1 MTSVSD
7 RLFVAT
13 RKGLFTVVRKS
24 RRWTIDRLEFAGMP
38 VSAVL
43 EDPRDGWR
51 YVALAHGHFGAKL
64 HRAAPGEPFED
75 PLGCALQAACI
86 AVDHPAVRNSR
97 SFRPRGAGE
106 VRAGESAAGRSA
118 LVRFAWS
125 S

>member
-43 EDPRDGWR
+43 EDPRDGW
-51 YVALAHGHFGAKL
+51 H
-64 HRAAPGEPFED
+64 
-75 PLGCALQAACI
+75 
-86 AVDHPAVRNSR
+86 VDCRD
-97 SFRPRGAGE
+97 RPIGGD
-106 VRAGESAAGRSA
+106 GDGRPPT
-118 LVRFAWS
+118 RE
-125 S
+125 